1 MMRDRNERKILGEL
15 QETQDQLNG
24 LLETVAD
31 DQDWQPE
38 ADRWSFRFIA
48 AHLAVAERECF
59 LDRIQRILEEDDP
72 HFAYYDNTGS
82 DFSQLDLKG
91 SLESWANTRK
101 EIIDLVRSLPEDAW
115 LRRAT
120 HETKGEVFLGD
131 ILESMVEHDREHIQ
145 EVEENLRKYRGKKG

>member
-1 MMRDRNERKILGEL
+1 MNNTDHQKALEEIQESQAEL
-15 QETQDQLNG
+15 IA

-38 ADRWSFRFIA
+38 PDRWSFRFIA

-59 LDRIQRILEEDDP
+59 LDRVQRILEEENP

-91 SLESWANTRK
+91 SLESWANTRR
-101 EIIDLVRSLPEDAW
+101 EIIDLIKSLPEDAW

-120 HETKGEVFLGD
+120 HETKGEVYLGD

-145 EVEENLRKYRGKKG
+145 EVETNLRKYRDQKG

>member
-1 MMRDRNERKILGEL
+1 MNNTDHQKALEEIQESQAEL
-15 QETQDQLNG
+15 IA
-24 LLETVAD
+24 LLETVAH

-38 ADRWSFRFIA
+38 PDRWSFRFIA

-59 LDRIQRILEEDDP
+59 LDRVQRILEEENP

-91 SLESWANTRK
+91 SLESWANTRR
-101 EIIDLVRSLPEDAW
+101 EIIDLIKSLPEDAW

-120 HETKGEVFLGD
+120 HETKGEVYLGD
-131 ILESMVEHDREHIQ
+131 ILVSIVEHDREHIQ
-145 EVEENLRKYRGKKG
+145 EVETNLRKYRDQKG